1 MRILKTGC
9 RAFDN
14 NFLSNL
20 PVIIALIMLGSTP
33 LLILLN
39 EQEIANQAAASAYY
53 LLIVGVIWK
62 VLLYL
67 NDMRHPVNNTNRKNW
82 EYHIE

>member
-1 MRILKTGC
+1 LRILKTKW
-9 RAFDN
+9 RARDN

-39 EQEIANQAAASAYY
+39 EQEIANQTAASAYY

-62 VLLYL
+62 VIQYL
-67 NDMRHPVNNTNRKNW
+67 NDMRNPVLIEKNR
-82 EYHIE
+82 EHHIE